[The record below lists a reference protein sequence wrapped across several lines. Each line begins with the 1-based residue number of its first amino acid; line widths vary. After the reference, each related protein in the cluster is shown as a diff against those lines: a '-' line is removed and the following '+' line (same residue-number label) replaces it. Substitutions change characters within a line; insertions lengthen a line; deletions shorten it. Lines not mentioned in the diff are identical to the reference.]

1 MALFQDLDTLNGK
14 CSVNYSLSCY
24 FIKQPFIIQQWNF
37 IHVFSIKTYGNS
49 WSSIT
54 LTCILTTLCS
64 FVKYTGTLFLLHNDN
79 IQILVFWGKKV
90 LWFDVIESTC
100 DCWSNIHTFGT
111 HEVFLFQ
118 TKRTKW
124 QKSWGMR
131 KWNRKN
137 WFVTN
142 FKSS

>member
-64 FVKYTGTLFLLHNDN
+64 FVKYTLFLLHNDN
-79 IQILVFWGKKV
+79 IQILVLWGKRYCD
-90 LWFDVIESTC
+90 LMWLNQHVIAGQIFIRLGHMRYSYFRQSGQNGRSHEA
-100 DCWSNIHTFGT
+100 WENGT
-111 HEVFLFQ
+111 GKTGL
-118 TKRTKW
+118 
-124 QKSWGMR
+124 
-131 KWNRKN
+131 
-137 WFVTN
+137 
-142 FKSS
+142 